1 MWVTMK
7 KIIITFIAAILL
19 SACSVKIPFI
29 NEKPEE
35 KAEKNP
41 HLSEKNEQTKENYG
55 SNISGDGSSIE
66 LEAAFFNE
74 IKEVNGVKEIVNADN
89 ILALVNK
96 EFALPGTYIPDD
108 LVRPDVPFSF
118 GDQDIEKSYLRR
130 DAAKALEKMF
140 SVAKQEDINL
150 FAVSGY
156 RSYKRQESLFNNEIG
171 KVGKDKALEAVAN
184 PGNSEHQTGL
194 AMDISS
200 ESVQYLLTE
209 EYGETKEGKWLKEN
223 AHRFGFILRYPKE
236 KEDIT
241 GYQYEPWHF
250 RYVGEKNAQ
259 IIYKNN
265 WTLEEFF
272 EEVHKL

>member
-41 HLSEKNEQTKENYG
+41 HLREKNEQTKENYG

-118 GDQDIEKSYLRR
+118 GDQDIEKSYLRK